1 MHKENVRTFLTHKR
15 QGPGKHIHEIWKPV
29 RMRGAVELPD
39 IHNVVLI
46 FQYCS

>member
-1 MHKENVRTFLTHKR
+1 MNTADLPTFLTHKW
-15 QGPGKHIHEIWKPV
+15 QGPGKHIHEIRKPI

-39 IHNVVLI
+39 IHNVVFV